1 MPKLLTVK
9 QMRALEAAA
18 NKAGLT
24 YAKMMQTAGRA
35 VADRVKDLIADLPNA
50 DARVAILVGKG
61 NNGGDGLVVAK
72 ILATETSAVI
82 SLFLTEARDEADPVF
97 AAVREVGLFAVEGP
111 IDAEQ
116 GFRVLKTMVS
126 NADIIVDALL
136 GTGVTLPI
144 KGDLEK
150 ILRTIH
156 TGLRLRQTDRPR
168 PTSNTPSSPTMAPF
182 DSPIIIAVDVPTG
195 LDADTG
201 ALDQHAIHADET
213 ITFEAVKPGL
223 ITFPG
228 AAAVGML
235 HVASLGIP
243 EKTEPQHSVKHV
255 VVDSQQV
262 KKLLPARP
270 ADAHKGT
277 FGTAVLVAGSVNYSG
292 AASLAAFGA
301 YRVGAGLVTVAAP
314 QAIIPTLASRLAEAT
329 WVLLPHDMG
338 VLNRAAARV
347 LREELEGCSALLI
360 GPGLGQ
366 ETPTAEFI
374 EALFQPESS
383 KPKAR
388 TMGFGFAPAAAP
400 QSSEASTE
408 TKANIAATLPPLVI
422 DADGLNLLAKI
433 DQWWTRLPANTI
445 LTPHP
450 GEMARL
456 VGIEDSADHKAIEQV
471 QSNRIGIAV
480 EKAAAWN
487 AIVVLK
493 GAFTVI
499 AAPDGRVAI
508 LPFATP
514 SLARA
519 GTGDVLAGMV
529 TGMLAQGLTPFDAAI
544 AAGYLHGYAGE
555 LATGYVGHSASVLAS
570 DVADHIAD
578 ALATVNA
585 SSQD

>member
-1 MPKLLTVK
+1 MPKILTVE
-9 QMRALEAAA
+9 QMHALEAAA
-18 NKAGLT
+18 DKAGLT
-24 YAKMMQTAGRA
+24 YADMMQTAGRA
-35 VADRVKDLIADLPNA
+35 VADRVEELIAELPSP

-72 ILATETSAVI
+72 LLAAETSAI
-82 SLFLTEARDEADPVF
+82 INLFLTEPRDESDPVF
-97 AAVREVGLFAVEGP
+97 AAVREAGLFPIEGP
-111 IDAEQ
+111 TDAEQ

-136 GTGVTLPI
+136 GTGATLPI

-156 TGLRLRQTDRPR
+156 TGLRLRQTDRPH
-168 PTSNTPSSPTMAPF
+168 PTTNTPASPVLAAINR
-182 DSPIIIAVDVPTG
+182 PIIVAVDLPTG
-195 LDADTG
+195 LNADTG
-201 ALDQHAIHADET
+201 ALDPHAIHADET
-213 ITFEAVKPGL
+213 ITFEAVKPGML
-223 ITFPG
+223 IFPG

-235 HVASLGIP
+235 HVAPLGIP
-243 EKTEPQHSVKHV
+243 EKTEPLPSIKHV
-255 VVDSQQV
+255 VIDAAQV
-262 KKLLPARP
+262 KALLPKRP

-277 FGTAVLVAGSVNYSG
+277 FGKALLVAGSVNYSG
-292 AASLAAFGA
+292 AASLAAIGA
-301 YRVGAGLVTVAAP
+301 YRVGTGLVTVAAP
-314 QAIIPTLASRLAEAT
+314 QAIIPTLAARLVEAT
-329 WVLLPHDMG
+329 WLLLPHDMG
-338 VLNRAAARV
+338 VLNRSAARV
-347 LREELEGCSALLI
+347 LREELAGCTALLI

-366 ETPTAEFI
+366 ETPTAEFL
-374 EALFQPESS
+374 EAFFQPDTS
-383 KPKAR
+383 KAKVR
-388 TMGFGFAPAAAP
+388 TMGFGYASTAVDAAVTDG
-400 QSSEASTE
+400 SEAADKGS
-408 TKANIAATLPPLVI
+408 TLPPLVI
-422 DADGLNLLAKI
+422 DADGLNLLAKV

-456 VGIEDSADHKAIEQV
+456 SGIQDADEHKAIEQV
-471 QSNRIGIAV
+471 QNNRIGLAV

-487 AIVVLK
+487 VVIVLK

-519 GTGDVLAGMV
+519 GTGDLLAGMV
-529 TGMLAQGLTPFDAAI
+529 TGLLAQGLAPFDAAI

-570 DVADHIAD
+570 DVAEHIPD
-578 ALATVNA
+578 ALATVDA
-585 SSQD
+585 TTLD